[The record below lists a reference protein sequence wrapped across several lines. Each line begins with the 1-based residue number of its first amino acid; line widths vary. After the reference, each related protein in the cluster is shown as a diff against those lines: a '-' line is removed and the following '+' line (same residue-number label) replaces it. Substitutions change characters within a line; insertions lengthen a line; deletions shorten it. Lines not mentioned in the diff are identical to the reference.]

1 MTAPLGTVRYASGQI
16 AKDFRENV
24 TIKTPTATIG
34 VRGTD
39 FAMIVDELGGSQ
51 QLFYCLVVIPTVIVW

>member
-1 MTAPLGTVRYASGQI
+1 MTAPLGTVRYDPGQI

-24 TIKTPTATIG
+24 TLKHPTATIG

-39 FAMIVDELGGSQ
+39 FAMIVDELGGSTIILNCNTQ
-51 QLFYCLVVIPTVIVW
+51 W